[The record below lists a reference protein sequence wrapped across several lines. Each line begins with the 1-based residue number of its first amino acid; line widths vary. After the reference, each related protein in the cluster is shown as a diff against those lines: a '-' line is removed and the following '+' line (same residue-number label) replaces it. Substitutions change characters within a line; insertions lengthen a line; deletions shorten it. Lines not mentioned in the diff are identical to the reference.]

1 LRRVKESNSLV
12 NHELRD
18 EALERLIMERLI
30 ERTDRLSNEAL
41 LAFIDGWRSLLEIL
55 SRSDLWL
62 PKVSSED
69 REVVDRLVARI
80 QGAQTRVLDE

>member
-1 LRRVKESNSLV
+1 MKESNSLV
-12 NHELRD
+12 NHELPD

-41 LAFIDGWRSLLEIL
+41 LAFIDGWRSLLEVL

-62 PKVSSED
+62 PDVSSED

-80 QGAQTRVLDE
+80 QRAQTRVLDE

>member
-1 LRRVKESNSLV
+1 MKESNSLV
-12 NHELRD
+12 NHELPD

-41 LAFIDGWRSLLEIL
+41 LAFIDGWRSLLEVL

-62 PKVSSED
+62 PDVSSED

-80 QGAQTRVLDE
+80 QLAQTRVLDE

>member
-1 LRRVKESNSLV
+1 MV

-41 LAFIDGWRSLLEIL
+41 LAFIDGWRSLLEVL

-62 PKVSSED
+62 PEVSSED

>member
-1 LRRVKESNSLV
+1 MV
-12 NHELRD
+12 NHELPD

-41 LAFIDGWRSLLEIL
+41 LAFIDGWRSLLEVL

-62 PKVSSED
+62 PDVSSED

-80 QGAQTRVLDE
+80 QRAQTRVLDE

>member
-1 LRRVKESNSLV
+1 MV
-12 NHELRD
+12 NHELPD

-41 LAFIDGWRSLLEIL
+41 LAFIDGWRSLLEVL

-62 PKVSSED
+62 PDVSSED

-80 QGAQTRVLDE
+80 QLAQTRVLDE

>member
-1 LRRVKESNSLV
+1 M

-41 LAFIDGWRSLLEIL
+41 LAFIDGWRSLLEVL

-62 PKVSSED
+62 PEVSSED

>member
-1 LRRVKESNSLV
+1 M
-12 NHELRD
+12 NHELPD

-41 LAFIDGWRSLLEIL
+41 LAFIDGWRSLLEVL

-62 PKVSSED
+62 PDVSSED

-80 QGAQTRVLDE
+80 QRAQTRVLDE

>member
-1 LRRVKESNSLV
+1 M
-12 NHELRD
+12 NHELPD

-41 LAFIDGWRSLLEIL
+41 LAFIDGWRSLLEVL

-62 PKVSSED
+62 PDVSSED

-80 QGAQTRVLDE
+80 QLAQTRVLDE